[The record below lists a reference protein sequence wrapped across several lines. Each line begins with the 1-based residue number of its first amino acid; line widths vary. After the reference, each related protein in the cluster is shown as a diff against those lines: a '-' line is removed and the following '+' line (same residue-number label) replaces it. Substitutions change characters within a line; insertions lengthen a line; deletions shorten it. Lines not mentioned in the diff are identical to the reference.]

1 MVVLSSIEVLV
12 EVKEVAATPLLFLV
26 PTVGLVGIVV
36 AIMLEEIMR

>member
-12 EVKEVAATPLLFLV
+12 EVKEAAVILLLFLV
-26 PTVGLVGIVV
+26 PTVGLVSIVV